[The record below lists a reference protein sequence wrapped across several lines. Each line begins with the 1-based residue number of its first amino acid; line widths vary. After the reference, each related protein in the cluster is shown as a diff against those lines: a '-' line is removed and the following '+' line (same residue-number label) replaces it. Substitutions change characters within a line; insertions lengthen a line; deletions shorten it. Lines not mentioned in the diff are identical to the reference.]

1 MPCFTGNIVNNQ
13 IIFDCSIAK
22 ATGEKI
28 NQPDL
33 NKLTLYK
40 TLLDTG
46 AQETSITRK
55 VVNDLGLVPSGWHN
69 VFGVGGAM
77 QCERCVIDLTIPIAK
92 MARVQ
97 GDDGKIIEKQV
108 SVSGLLFDS
117 VNVSILEETHFNF
130 DVLLGMN
137 IITQCNFQI
146 HSENL
151 FTLCI

>member
-1 MPCFTGNIVNNQ
+1 MACFTGEIIDNQ
-13 IIFDCSIAK
+13 ILFTCSITK
-22 ATGEKI
+22 ATGEKH
-28 NQPDL
+28 DL
-33 NKLTLYK
+33 NALSHYG

-55 VVNDLGLVPSGWHN
+55 IADELGLISSGWHN
-69 VFGVGGAM
+69 VFGVGGAVR
-77 QCERCVIDLTIPIAK
+77 CERCMIDLTIPIAK

-97 GDDGKIIEKQV
+97 GDDGKIIKKQV
-108 SVSGLLFDS
+108 SGLFFNS

-130 DVLLGMN
+130 DVLLGMD